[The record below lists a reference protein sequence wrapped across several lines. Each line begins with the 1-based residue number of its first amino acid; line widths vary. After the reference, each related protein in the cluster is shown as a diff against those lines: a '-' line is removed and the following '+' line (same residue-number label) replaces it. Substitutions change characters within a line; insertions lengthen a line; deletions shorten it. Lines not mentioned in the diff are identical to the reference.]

1 MVLTT
6 LQTTLNTAQ
15 NLPANNAVSIKT
27 PQKYFID
34 YLNQHDLVGNKAHQ
48 ELVKLENRLLN
59 SPQLSAKELLG
70 LQLRVGAYGIR
81 IELLSKLAESGLST
95 IRKFEQQN

>member
-1 MVLTT
+1 MVPVIST
-6 LQTTLNTAQ
+6 LQT
-15 NLPANNAVSIKT
+15 AVSTTQNSPVSST
-27 PQKYFID
+27 PKAKKFID
-34 YLNQHDLVGNKAHQ
+34 YLNQNDLIGNKAHQ
-48 ELVKLENRLLN
+48 ELVKLEERLLN
-59 SPQLSAKELLG
+59 TPQLSAKELLG